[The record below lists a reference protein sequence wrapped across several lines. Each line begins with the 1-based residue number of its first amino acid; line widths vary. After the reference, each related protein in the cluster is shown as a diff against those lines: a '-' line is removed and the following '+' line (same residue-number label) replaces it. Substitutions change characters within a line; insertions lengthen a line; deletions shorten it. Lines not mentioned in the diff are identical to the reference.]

1 MRGRYLKGNKLQADY
16 ASHEC
21 RAAFFEQC
29 KNSGM
34 DMKERSKPWE
44 IHQPHLTAPNE
55 NSNSPDSTYRYS
67 QIFTLFLSCP
77 GRRQLSSSR
86 NQPFR
91 YVLLVFCVYCAL
103 IVLSRSCRT
112 CRTCRSC
119 RSCKSCR
126 SCRFCTEIQ
135 LSGSFQNCAALLT
148 EKLFSLFFFP
158 SFLS

>member
-1 MRGRYLKGNKLQADY
+1 MQTIKAQRAVTEMRGRYLKGNKLQADY

-67 QIFTLFLSCP
+67 QIFYICFLGCHASQ
-77 GRRQLSSSR
+77 RQLDSSR
-86 NQPFR
+86 NQLFR
-91 YVLLVFCVYCAL
+91 YVLTGIFLHIVPRLCVAEPVGREGLVSPADHVGFILRYSSPCSKVK
-103 IVLSRSCRT
+103 R
-112 CRTCRSC
+112 
-119 RSCKSCR
+119 
-126 SCRFCTEIQ
+126 
-135 LSGSFQNCAALLT
+135 
-148 EKLFSLFFFP
+148 
-158 SFLS
+158 

>member
-67 QIFTLFLSCP
+67 QIFYICFLGCHASQ
-77 GRRQLSSSR
+77 RQLDSSR
-86 NQPFR
+86 NQLHISLRPHWHFLYIVPRLCVAEPVGREGLVSPADHVGFVLRNSCQAVFR
-91 YVLLVFCVYCAL
+91 IAHLCCLKSFSVFFL
-103 IVLSRSCRT
+103 
-112 CRTCRSC
+112 
-119 RSCKSCR
+119 
-126 SCRFCTEIQ
+126 
-135 LSGSFQNCAALLT
+135 
-148 EKLFSLFFFP
+148 

>member
-1 MRGRYLKGNKLQADY
+1 MLGRYLKGNKLQADY

-67 QIFTLFLSCP
+67 QMFYF
-77 GRRQLSSSR
+77 
-86 NQPFR
+86 
-91 YVLLVFCVYCAL
+91 VF
-103 IVLSRSCRT
+103 
-112 CRTCRSC
+112 
-119 RSCKSCR
+119 
-126 SCRFCTEIQ
+126 
-135 LSGSFQNCAALLT
+135 
-148 EKLFSLFFFP
+148 
-158 SFLS
+158 